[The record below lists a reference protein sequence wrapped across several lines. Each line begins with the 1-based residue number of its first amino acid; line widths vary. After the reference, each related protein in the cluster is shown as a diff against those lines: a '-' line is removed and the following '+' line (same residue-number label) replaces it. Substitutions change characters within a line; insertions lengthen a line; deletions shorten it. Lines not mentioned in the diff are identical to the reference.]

1 MQTLVHA
8 DIFFFI
14 SSVGFVLVTC
24 VLLAGLMYM
33 ISILRSVRRIT
44 ERIENGMDT
53 VGEDARELVSD
64 LRESAAFRM
73 LFGGRKRRSEPV
85 RKKRKEATR

>member
-1 MQTLVHA
+1 MQTLIHA

-24 VLLAGLMYM
+24 VLLVGLMYV

-64 LRESAAFRM
+64 LRESTVFRM

-85 RKKRKEATR
+85 RKKRKEAAR